1 MHLESNVI
9 TSVEREVEEEEEE
22 EVAGLGQGYC
32 RFEYAGC
39 SCNASSIF

>member
-9 TSVEREVEEEEEE
+9 TSVEREVEEEE
-22 EVAGLGQGYC
+22 VAGLGQGSC
-32 RFEYAGC
+32 RFEYAGY